1 MKKCNHDFNDNQNT
15 LEILSKRELV
25 FPQVFYFQCKNCK
38 KIYKGLKKEGIFE
51 EFSPISF

>member
-15 LEILSKRELV
+15 LEILNKRELV
-25 FPQVFYFQCKNCK
+25 FPQIFYFQCKNCK